1 MLEDKIRHRIKGL
14 DKLGE
19 NCNYMF
25 HDAELQS
32 INYVNK
38 DYRCHIELVVRH
50 WKIIDGEYKD
60 ALITFV
66 MNDVQSYQMDNNYYV
81 YALEIYFEEY
91 DGQSQGFFDDCMRVS
106 SDIGFSIVCKSVD
119 ITNVELIEE

>member
-1 MLEDKIRHRIKGL
+1 MIEDIIRNRITGI
-14 DKLGE
+14 DKLGD

-32 INYVNK
+32 INYVNQNEK
-38 DYRCHIELVVRH
+38 CLIELVVRH

-66 MNDVQSYQMDNNYYV
+66 MNDVQSYQMDNNDYI
-81 YALEIYFEEY
+81 YALEIYFEGY
-91 DGQSQGFFDDCMRVS
+91 DGKSQGFFDDCMRVS
-106 SDIGFSIVCKSVD
+106 SDLGFSIVCKSVE
-119 ITNVELIEE
+119 ITKVELIEE